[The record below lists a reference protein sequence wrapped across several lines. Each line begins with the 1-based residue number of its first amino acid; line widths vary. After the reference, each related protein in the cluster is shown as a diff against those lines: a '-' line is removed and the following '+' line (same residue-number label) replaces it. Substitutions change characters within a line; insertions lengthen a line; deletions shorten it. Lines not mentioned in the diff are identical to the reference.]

1 MTENS
6 FDRAVQRALRRPA
19 GAGPC
24 PDSAELAA
32 YVDGTLDRAE
42 RAGLEAHASACSR
55 CASELA
61 LLGRLPSVT
70 GARIEKRG
78 VLSRWPLRWAVPF
91 ATAAVVFAVWSEIS
105 REDSPATVPS
115 PQSVEEEAAPE
126 ARSPAVAD
134 SPGLRDQAR
143 RDISRPAGPPP
154 LAQPRPDAPR
164 ASSSSPRVTPDDT
177 ERDTRLER
185 RKSLNEQVQ
194 VQAPPPAETEQ
205 RQESSAFGSRTP
217 ESAPESAAP
226 ANDALAK
233 AEPSPEPAAPSALA
247 ARKAISAREA
257 SAEDGVGPL
266 VVRVSERVL
275 FRVTPA
281 GIERTADGGTTWQ
294 VEHTTAIGPAV
305 VAACP
310 TPDACWMGDAAG
322 RLLRRETSGRW
333 VERRLPVE
341 GAITG
346 LEARTLQRATVT
358 LADGRRFTT
367 SDGGE
372 SWTILP

>member
-1 MTENS
+1 MTEDS

-42 RAGLEAHASACSR
+42 REGLEAHASACSR

-61 LLGRLPSVT
+61 LLGRLPPVT
-70 GARIEKRG
+70 GARVEKRG

-105 REDSPATVPS
+105 RDDSPATVPS
-115 PQSVEEEAAPE
+115 PSVEEEAAPE
-126 ARSPAVAD
+126 ARPPAVAD

-154 LAQPRPDAPR
+154 LAQPGPDAPR
-164 ASSSSPRVTPDDT
+164 AGAPSPRVTPDDT
-177 ERDTRLER
+177 ERDTSLER
-185 RKSLNEQVQ
+185 GKSLNEQVQ
-194 VQAPPPAETEQ
+194 VQAAPAADTEQ

-217 ESAPESAAP
+217 ESAQESAAP
-226 ANDALAK
+226 ANDVLAK
-233 AEPSPEPAAPSALA
+233 AQPSPEPAAPSALA
-247 ARKAISAREA
+247 ARKAVPARES
-257 SAEDGVGPL
+257 SAGDGVGPL
-266 VVRVSERVL
+266 VLRVSERVL
-275 FRVTPA
+275 VRVTPV

-310 TPDACWMGDAAG
+310 TPDACWLGDAAG

-333 VERRLPVE
+333 VDRRLPVE

-346 LEARTLQRATVT
+346 LEALTPREATVT
-358 LADGRRFTT
+358 IADGRRFTT
-367 SDGGE
+367 SDGGR
-372 SWTILP
+372 SWTTPP